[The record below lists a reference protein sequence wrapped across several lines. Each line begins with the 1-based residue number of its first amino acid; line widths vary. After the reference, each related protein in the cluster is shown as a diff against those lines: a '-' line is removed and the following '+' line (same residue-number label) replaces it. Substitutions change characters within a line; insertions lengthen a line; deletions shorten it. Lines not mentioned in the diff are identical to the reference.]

1 MALLDHVTG
10 LAGSAS
16 ETPIALIVAG
26 VVLYLSYFVISD
38 IRQWWK
44 LRHIPGPFLSSFTRF
59 PLVKCAWNGRMAYD
73 YHALQKQYGPLFR
86 IAPDTLMYG
95 DADTARVVNAVRGGF
110 NKAWWYQGSKHL
122 KDVHNLFSMTNEQD
136 RKVLREKLAKGYTYG
151 KDNGIFERRVDNN
164 LERWIN
170 LIERKY
176 ISTDTELRPMELAHK
191 AQYFTIDVMT
201 ELNSSEASGYLEQ
214 DKDVDG
220 FIEVND
226 KFVPWV
232 PTLMAYPAINTILR
246 SWPFSALL
254 GSDGDEVG
262 FGRMIG
268 VTSKRIQKRLDAL
281 EKDKYAGRGDDMMQA
296 FIDSGLTRDELLAE
310 IMLEFPAGS
319 DSTSNAIRLTM
330 LQLITNPPALAALR
344 HEIDTA
350 TDHGRISSPIT
361 NAEAMHLP
369 YLQAVIREGL
379 RLYPPGTG
387 TMPKCVPK
395 GGLTIHGYYV
405 PEGTQMAFNIMHLC
419 RDKEVFGED
428 AHIFNPDRWISAAR
442 EDEARYARMCRTAD
456 LIFGNGKYECI
467 GKHIAFL
474 ELNKVFVE
482 LLRRYDMAPIDASK
496 PLKVHDFAFWLVED
510 FWLKVT
516 RRRKTAV

>member
-1 MALLDHVTG
+1 MGLIDNVAG
-10 LAGSAS
+10 LAGNTFQSS
-16 ETPIALIVAG
+16 TTLILTA
-26 VVLYLSYFVISD
+26 VVLYIGYFVVSD
-38 IRQWWK
+38 IRQWLK
-44 LRHIPGPFLSSFTRF
+44 LRHIPGPFISSFTRF
-59 PLVKCAWNGRMAYD
+59 PLVKCAWNGRMSYD
-73 YHALQKQYGPLFR
+73 YHALQQKYGPLFR
-86 IAPDTLMYG
+86 ITPDTVMYG
-95 DADTARVVNAVRGGF
+95 DADTMRVVNAVRGGF
-110 NKAWWYQGSKHL
+110 SKAWWYQGSKHL
-122 KDVHNLFSMTNEQD
+122 KDVHNLFSLTDEHE

-151 KDNGIFERRVDNN
+151 KDTGLFERRVDNN
-164 LERWIN
+164 IERWIN

-214 DKDVDG
+214 DRDVDG

-232 PTLMAYPAINTILR
+232 PTMMAFPAVNNILR
-246 SWPFSALL
+246 SWPFSTLL
-254 GSDGDEVG
+254 GSEGDEVG

-296 FIDSGLTRDELLAE
+296 FIDSGLTHDELLAE

-319 DSTSNAIRLTM
+319 DSTSNAIRLTI
-330 LQLITNPPALAALR
+330 LQLITNPSALTSLR
-344 HEIDTA
+344 SEIDTA
-350 TDHGRISSPIT
+350 VSLGQISSPIT
-361 NAEAMHLP
+361 NAEAMRLP

-379 RLYPPGTG
+379 RLYPPATG
-387 TMPKCVPK
+387 TMPKIVPK
-395 GGLTIHGYYV
+395 GGLTVHGYFV
-405 PEGTQMAFNIMHLC
+405 PEGTQMAVNIMHIC

-428 AHIFNPDRWISAAR
+428 AHIFNPDRWIAAHR
-442 EDEARYARMCRTAD
+442 EDKEGRYAKMCRTAD

-467 GKHIAFL
+467 GKHIAWL

-482 LLRRYDMAPIDASK
+482 LLRRYDFAPIDASK

-516 RRRKTAV
+516 RRRTVV